1 MRTQSG
7 RVVWM
12 TAQHPAGHGETW
24 LWRAA
29 AVRGQPQG
37 RSGWGGQQREVQK
50 WMCGGSFLFGG
61 WSYWLILDIN
71 QNIKLNIM
79 INTSND
85 LWNDNQLV
93 LHLLGQLLKI
103 WPMEYINL
111 ASLNLQRKT
120 TQKRNNEERNKPC
133 VSWNHAVPSTSQSIL
148 VKKKIKKVKIINLG
162 KYRSIK
168 SIKSLK
174 RKARFEKGHSVSV
187 WQINSKREA
196 REEYA

>member
-1 MRTQSG
+1 
-7 RVVWM
+7 
-12 TAQHPAGHGETW
+12 
-24 LWRAA
+24 
-29 AVRGQPQG
+29 
-37 RSGWGGQQREVQK
+37 
-50 WMCGGSFLFGG
+50 
-61 WSYWLILDIN
+61 
-71 QNIKLNIM
+71 
-79 INTSND
+79 
-85 LWNDNQLV
+85 
-93 LHLLGQLLKI
+93 
-103 WPMEYINL
+103 MEYINL

-187 WQINSKREA
+187 
-196 REEYA
+196 